1 MTVNLT
7 DLLVAAISKM
17 VDDAQAGEYRE
28 PSHSDLEF
36 YINRHGLQAA
46 DPKFQGQTVGKAK
59 RVRAVLSFAMDN
71 DNEAGGK
78 LTEALVAKVRACGGF
93 RATST
98 NYVGEEAI
106 TSVIEA
112 FATEGYSLSLDGEL
126 RAKALDAL
134 NGRELTDALEAYARR
149 AKRGSEDAALLT
161 GTSKDLL
168 EATAAHVLE
177 TRYGSYSTQSNF
189 PALLGQA
196 FVALGMATPQDPVA
210 SGEAAHRSLE
220 RAMFESACAVNRLRN
235 KQGTGHGR
243 PWLPGVTATQA
254 CAAAETAGCVSGY
267 LLDKLQ
273 GR

>member
-1 MTVNLT
+1 
-7 DLLVAAISKM
+7 
-17 VDDAQAGEYRE
+17 
-28 PSHSDLEF
+28 
-36 YINRHGLQAA
+36 
-46 DPKFQGQTVGKAK
+46 
-59 RVRAVLSFAMDN
+59 VR
-71 DNEAGGK
+71 
-78 LTEALVAKVRACGGF
+78 RF
-93 RATST
+93 RTTST

-106 TSVIEA
+106 TSPIEA
-112 FATEGYSLSLDGEL
+112 FATEGYSLSPDGEL
-126 RAKALDAL
+126 RAKTLGAL

-177 TRYGSYSTQSNF
+177 TRHGSSSTQSNF

-210 SGEAAHRSLE
+210 SGEAAHCSLE
-220 RAMFESACAVNRLRN
+220 RAMFEAACAVNRLRN
-235 KQGTGHGR
+235 RQGTGHGG
-243 PWLPGVTATQA
+243 PWLPGVTGTQA
-254 CAAAETAGCVSGY
+254 PAAAETAGCVSGY